1 MGSPFLPNLRFQ
13 NLFGIDPSQGMPN
26 IQAPQQPMG
35 PEHMNPLEA
44 YKPDTQAQEMLYRM
58 LGEMPQ
64 RQEPGILRKIA
75 GSLINMGGDPNATED
90 ALYGP
95 YRRQMTDW
103 QTKWKPTLDVANQ
116 ERASNVNLR
125 QIATSAA
132 TNAAA
137 QRRLDIQAG
146 ESERKAKEGQQ
157 NIAIR
162 EKRAA
167 TYDWKARNPNHTVK
181 IDSEGRLIGVNPQT
195 NESQFITGPDGQPVR
210 SNELSDED
218 KINLQLG
225 ASLKRIAATGAE
237 ARKTEAVRQSGRET
251 LVGMRARIRKE
262 AATKDK
268 TMSASQEAAAWKLA
282 RQQYIADN
290 PQDRIFWDETGNPTS
305 KAEENDEYADAV
317 DDIRERY
324 NRIKSRATGRSSPIT
339 PVTPMSSHGPAPA
352 DVPKSNT
359 TPTGGTGVPP
369 PIEKRTKG
377 MTWKFPNGNEGQWDG
392 TKWVPTTIVTR

>member
-13 NLFGIDPSQGMPN
+13 NLFGIPDNTGLPNPSTGFGTYTG
-26 IQAPQQPMG
+26 QPMA
-35 PEHMNPLEA
+35 PENPLEA

-64 RQEPGILRKIA
+64 RREPGILRKIA
-75 GSLINMGGDPNATED
+75 GSLINLGGDPNATED

-103 QTKWKPTLDVANQ
+103 QMKWKPTLDVANQ

-132 TNAAA
+132 ANAAA

-146 ESERKAKEGQQ
+146 ESERKAREGQQ

-181 IDSEGRLIGVNPQT
+181 TDSEGRLIGIDPQT

-251 LVGMRARIRKE
+251 LVNMRARIRKE

-282 RQQYIADN
+282 RQQYITDN
-290 PQDRIFWDETGNPTS
+290 PQHRDFWDETGLPTS
-305 KAEENDEYADAV
+305 DAEDDDEYADAV

-324 NRIKSRATGRSSPIT
+324 NRIKSRATGRANPNT
-339 PVTPMSSHGPAPA
+339 APN
-352 DVPKSNT
+352 NT
-359 TPTGGTGVPP
+359 GTPP
-369 PIEKRTKG
+369 PVEKRTKG
-377 MTWKFPNGNEGQWDG
+377 MKWKFPNGNEGQWDG
-392 TKWVPTTIVTR
+392 TKWVPTTTIVTR